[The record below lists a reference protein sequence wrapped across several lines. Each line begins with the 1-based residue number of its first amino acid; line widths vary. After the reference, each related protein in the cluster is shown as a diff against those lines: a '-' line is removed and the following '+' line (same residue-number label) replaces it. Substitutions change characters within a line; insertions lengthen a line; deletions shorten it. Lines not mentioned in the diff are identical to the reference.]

1 MAEPFHTSR
10 LVEFHDTDMAGIMH
24 FASFFVYM
32 ESAEHELLRTLG
44 FSVHS
49 EMDGERISFP
59 RVSASC
65 QYTSP
70 ALSEQVLDIAIQVMR
85 IGEKSVTYEFHF
97 THAGR
102 PVAVLSPYTEAPARR
117 VPGNDAGRVI
127 IHADFD
133 DPLPEFDL

>member
-1 MAEPFHTSR
+1 MSEPFHTSR

-32 ESAEHELLRTLG
+32 ESAEHELLRSLG
-44 FSVHS
+44 FSVHT
-49 EMDGERISFP
+49 ELDGERISFP

-65 QYTSP
+65 QYSSP

-97 THAGR
+97 TRDGQPIATGQMTSVCCRVSPGEPPVSRPIPQEMAEKLRMHA
-102 PVAVLSPYTEAPARR
+102 A
-117 VPGNDAGRVI
+117 
-127 IHADFD
+127 
-133 DPLPEFDL
+133 